1 MQSHLLWPRP
11 GQTRRQSVFEIRDG
25 RRTSHRQAAI
35 ADYLAAASALLRRAL
50 RRFAAFLWMIPR
62 LAALSIADISRRI
75 CSVLAGCA
83 ERAPFCIVR
92 KPVTTLRL
100 RSVRFA
106 LWRARLAADLVLAI
120 GNQKVLWNGTLV
132 TQLRLSTAKSCLAG
146 TGRRISGSFCLLGAA
161 RRPGP
166 WLQALVQRKLRFLS
180 LGSKPSSHSHL
191 FGGHS
196 AGGLCGFGVIRCALH
211 LWLIL
216 RQMFRWRG

>member
-1 MQSHLLWPRP
+1 MQRHLLWPRP
-11 GQTRRQSVFEIRDG
+11 GQTRRQSVLQIRDS
-25 RRTSHRQAAI
+25 RRTSHRQAAM
-35 ADYLAAASALLRRAL
+35 ADYAGASALLRRAL

-120 GNQKVLWNGTLV
+120 GNQRVLWNGTLV
-132 TQLRLSTAKSCLAG
+132 TQLRLSTAKSCL
-146 TGRRISGSFCLLGAA
+146 GRTVGGFPRAFACWA
-161 RRPGP
+161 RRAG
-166 WLQALVQRKLRFLS
+166 LALGYRRLFNASFAFCRSAASAPAIRICSAVTVLA
-180 LGSKPSSHSHL
+180 GSVGS
-191 FGGHS
+191 
-196 AGGLCGFGVIRCALH
+196 V
-211 LWLIL
+211 
-216 RQMFRWRG
+216 